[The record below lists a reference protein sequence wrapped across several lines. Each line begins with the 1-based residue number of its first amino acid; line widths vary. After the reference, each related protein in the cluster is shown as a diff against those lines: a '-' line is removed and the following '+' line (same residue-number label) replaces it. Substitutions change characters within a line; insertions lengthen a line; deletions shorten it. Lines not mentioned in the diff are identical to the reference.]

1 MTQWR
6 TIEMILIGS
15 RESFTF
21 RRMRSWQIWSL
32 LIVIALLA
40 IGLLFWA

>member
-1 MTQWR
+1 MANNR
-6 TIEMILIGS
+6 DDPDRFA

-21 RRMRSWQIWSL
+21 RRMRSWQLWSL
-32 LIVIALLA
+32 LIVIALLV